1 VRILADE
8 SCDRRIVRLVREAGH
23 DVAEV
28 ASRMPGAPDAAVM
41 ELAQR
46 EARLLLTEDKDFGQ
60 LVFAAGERVPGV
72 VLLRYPAAA
81 WEEAGRT
88 LLAVLRRRGEG
99 LRGAFVTVR
108 PGRVRLVRLPR

>member
-1 VRILADE
+1 MRILADE
-8 SCDRRIVRLVREAGH
+8 SCDRRIVRLAREAGH

-28 ASRMPGAPDAAVM
+28 ASRMPGAPDAEFAAKYINDRH
-41 ELAQR
+41 LP
-46 EARLLLTEDKDFGQ
+46 DKDFGQ
-60 LVFAAGERVPGV
+60 LVFAAGGRVPGV

-99 LRGAFVTVR
+99 LQGAFVTVR